1 MYSNKFCAQH
11 LHFHRQFKVKLN
23 KFKKR
28 QKPIKNNAYLHW
40 CPSRWRLFAAFLLFG
55 YHIGINTF
63 VCALVMTNEK
73 KEMKMETQCFSQCF
87 NFVFVCAKS
96 AYIQHQ
102 LSYFVRSSFFFVQLS
117 FFFHNNQ
124 IDKSWNRKQI
134 FEENKNV
141 RELTG
146 LLAISRQNLQP
157 INILNSSFALVIII
171 FVVVYFFCAFQT

>member
-1 MYSNKFCAQH
+1 M
-11 LHFHRQFKVKLN
+11 
-23 KFKKR
+23 
-28 QKPIKNNAYLHW
+28 PISLTSV
-40 CPSRWRLFAAFLLFG
+40 CC
-55 YHIGINTF
+55 IF
-63 VCALVMTNEK
+63 VVWLSYWYKYICMRACHDQWEK

-171 FVVVYFFCAFQT
+171 FVVVYSFFCAFQT